1 MCHLVFGLT
10 VPPAVLPA
18 SPLQRAL
25 CPHPGSLL
33 KAGSPPRLAAVRT
46 RVEHAERSSLCYTRI
61 KDPSRITTMPLY
73 EYKCSS
79 CGDVFELIQ
88 KFSDQPLT
96 VHEKC
101 GGAVERLMSAP
112 SLRFKGTGWYVTDY
126 GKGNG

>member
-1 MCHLVFGLT
+1 
-10 VPPAVLPA
+10 
-18 SPLQRAL
+18 
-25 CPHPGSLL
+25 
-33 KAGSPPRLAAVRT
+33 
-46 RVEHAERSSLCYTRI
+46 
-61 KDPSRITTMPLY
+61 MPLY

-126 GKGNG
+126 GKGNGKESKEKPDGSNGAGKTEKGSSATSDSSGKSDTSAKSDSKPAASTPSASKSEK